1 MQIVSLTSEQ
11 RMLREVVREM
21 LDADSGPD
29 AVRRSGGTEHGFDE
43 ALWRKAADLGWFGLE
58 VPEESGGAGGTYL
71 ETSIVLRE
79 IGRCATP
86 GPYLPH
92 SLAVAAMAAAPD
104 SAPAGR
110 WLDTMLSGEAIGA
123 VVLPTVIADGR
134 TRYPV
139 RAVESGPDAVLHL
152 TGCVA
157 DVPDLGVA
165 DVVVVAADGPDGP
178 CVFAVPA
185 EEASLQPEWNPTHDR
200 TRRLYRL
207 DLDRCAV
214 AEQWRLAAGEEAAR
228 LVDSLMWRAA
238 TGIALDGVGGA
249 GRVVEMAVE
258 HAKEREQFGRPI
270 GAFQAVKHMCADAF
284 LEAETARVAAD
295 AAVME
300 IAGTGPRRAY
310 WSSVARFRAA
320 DAYAR
325 AAGAAL
331 QIHGGIG
338 MTWEFD
344 LHLWLKRAKL
354 NRAIFGS
361 CDAHRARV
369 ARIASGAHELVAAGE
384 GDRRWTSR

>member
-1 MQIVSLTSEQ
+1 MSLTSEQ
-11 RMLREVVREM
+11 RMLQEVAREM
-21 LDADSGPD
+21 LDAGSAPD
-29 AVRRSGGTEHGFDE
+29 AVRRSGGTEYGFDE

-58 VPEESGGAGGTYL
+58 VPEEAGGAGGTYL

-79 IGRCATP
+79 IGRYATP

-92 SLAVAAMAAAPD
+92 SLALAAMAAAPD

-110 WLDTMLSGEAIGA
+110 WLDSLLSGEAIGA
-123 VVLPTVIADGR
+123 VILPIVAADGR

-139 RAVESGPDAVLHL
+139 RAVESRPDTELRLAGSV
-152 TGCVA
+152 T

-178 CVFAVPA
+178 GVFAIPA
-185 EEASLQPEWNPTHDR
+185 EEASFRPVWTPTHDR

-214 AEQWRLAAGEEAAR
+214 AEEWRLATGRDAAR

-238 TGIALDGVGGA
+238 TGLALDGVGGA
-249 GRVVEMAVE
+249 GHVVETAVE

-300 IAGTGPRRAY
+300 IAGAGPRRAY

-325 AAGAAL
+325 AAGDAL
-331 QIHGGIG
+331 QVHGGIG

-344 LHLWLKRAKL
+344 LHIWLKRAKL

-369 ARIASGAHELVAAGE
+369 ARIASGAHEHGSAEE
-384 GDRRWTSR
+384 GDHRWTSR